1 MDEVGL
7 LNDLNSCSRTVRNE
21 ERCASSCAISAYIP
35 AALLMLAGLVGL
47 AAAWIMSGSGSGR
60 YLVIAPWG
68 ASQAEAINLVRAAD
82 GGLVGMGR
90 LSNII
95 IAGSNRPDFAA
106 ALRRAGAWG
115 VIATPSRIECG
126 EPLPGGQAS

>member
-1 MDEVGL
+1 MLVTGL
-7 LNDLNSCSRTVRNE
+7 L
-21 ERCASSCAISAYIP
+21 
-35 AALLMLAGLVGL
+35 ALSL
-47 AAAWIMSGSGSGR
+47 AWIMSGSGSGR